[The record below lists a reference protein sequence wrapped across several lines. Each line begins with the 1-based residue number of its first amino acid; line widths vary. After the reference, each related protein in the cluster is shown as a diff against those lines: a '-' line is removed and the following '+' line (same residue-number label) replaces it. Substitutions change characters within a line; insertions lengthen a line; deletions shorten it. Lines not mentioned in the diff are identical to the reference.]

1 MINLTNDS
9 KASSLSN
16 ELHSFSGQQTFLRPK
31 LDGLN
36 DIFIQHHQRNHVERR
51 SLEIAI
57 FLCQNTTENGNSC
70 KSEEDRAKF
79 LNMIDLQIYL
89 NQNTVERTR
98 LHHKPTV
105 KSNFEKVVDTEINPK
120 LYIIVR
126 TYMRQ
131 NSLQVY
137 NSRFTGD
144 VTITNFTDFDEALT
158 SMEYKK

>member
-1 MINLTNDS
+1 MILRLLRYLM
-9 KASSLSN
+9 SSIAFQAN
-16 ELHSFSGQQTFLRPK
+16 KHFYAPK

-36 DIFIQHHQRNHVERR
+36 DIFIQHHQRNHFERR

-105 KSNFEKVVDTEINPK
+105 KSNFEKIVDTEINPD

-126 TYMRQ
+126 TYLRQ
-131 NSLQVY
+131 NSL
-137 NSRFTGD
+137 
-144 VTITNFTDFDEALT
+144 
-158 SMEYKK
+158 